1 MAQLVKLLDYIT
13 RYETKAF
20 HYPTQFIRLKQEH
33 WEQLMRQWEE
43 ENDLEL
49 LEQIPND
56 EKKTESETKEE
67 KKKFLW
73 KFFKKKESPILEE
86 RFIRTLPTTKKQLI
100 TYFLNQLMP
109 FQLKWATSTITH
121 TSFTDKNYMY
131 EEKLKT
137 LLQRLPDIYLI
148 MYYPIFHVKNAPFE
162 SEIIII
168 SPIGIEILTIVD
180 APHNAR
186 IVMTGERVWDV
197 ETEVKTTKL
206 IDPTIALKRT
216 EHVVRSILNK
226 YGVDIPIQK
235 TIMAESN
242 YFLYDTAPYQ
252 TKLVGKNEYEDW
264 MDEKKALH
272 SPLKNVQLKA
282 MEALLRHCQTTAVR
296 RPEWEKDD
304 DEFKTVADY
313 EA

>member
-1 MAQLVKLLDYIT
+1 
-13 RYETKAF
+13 
-20 HYPTQFIRLKQEH
+20 
-33 WEQLMRQWEE
+33 
-43 ENDLEL
+43 
-49 LEQIPND
+49 
-56 EKKTESETKEE
+56 
-67 KKKFLW
+67 
-73 KFFKKKESPILEE
+73 
-86 RFIRTLPTTKKQLI
+86 
-100 TYFLNQLMP
+100 
-109 FQLKWATSTITH
+109 
-121 TSFTDKNYMY
+121 
-131 EEKLKT
+131 
-137 LLQRLPDIYLI
+137 
-148 MYYPIFHVKNAPFE
+148 HVKNAPFE
-162 SEIIII
+162 SEMIIM
-168 SPIGIEILTIVD
+168 SQIEIDIMTIEE
-180 APHNAR
+180 ATHNER
-186 IVMTGERVWDV
+186 IVMKRERVWEV

-313 EA
+313 E